1 MKMMRNI
8 GLAIV
13 FFGAIP
19 LMGGAQST
27 VAHAAPT
34 QRGQSKACKFKHQA
48 WSLVQAA
55 SSHAKL
61 APNEFDIDDA
71 QRDQSIIPEQ
81 ISTLAGRYG
90 DPNGWYELVTDLTT
104 SMSKAGEA
112 AYEDQQNSQ
121 QSYDDT
127 STFWKDQAATDAD
140 ASRYAMSLAWI
151 DIKYICYGH

>member
-1 MKMMRNI
+1 MLRNI
-8 GLAIV
+8 GLAIL
-13 FFGAIP
+13 FCGAIP
-19 LMGGAQST
+19 LVSGAQSN
-27 VAHAAPT
+27 VAHAAAA
-34 QRGQSKACKFKHQA
+34 QRGQSKVCKFKHQA
-48 WSLVQAA
+48 WALVQQA

-61 APNEFDIDDA
+61 APNQFDIDDV
-71 QRDQSIIPEQ
+71 QRDQSIITEQ

-90 DPNGWYELVTDLTT
+90 EPTGWYELVTDLTT

-112 AYEDQQNSQ
+112 AYDDQQNSQ

-140 ASRYAMSLAWI
+140 ASKYAMSLAWI